1 MLAAIKSRLPW
12 WAKIGAKL
20 VLSRTPMAYKLWQRI
35 GLFRH
40 GQMDTADYA
49 LGIFDAHLSKASL
62 DKHGLQGKTIL
73 EIGPGD
79 SIATAI
85 IAYAYGARALLMDA
99 GRFAREDVS
108 AYRPLCEQ
116 LASMSLP
123 VPDLS
128 NSCTLDDIL
137 QACHG
142 EYWTQGVTSWS
153 FIPDASVDLVFSQ
166 AVLEHIRKHEF
177 LPLQQACYRVMKSG
191 AMASHRVDL
200 RDHLGGALNNLR
212 FNESTWESDLFTC
225 SGFYTNR
232 IQMREMLTIFESAGF
247 DVDLIDVRR
256 WDTLPTPRRNMNS
269 AFAEMPEDELNVS
282 GFDVLLRKNK
292 QCAD

>member
-1 MLAAIKSRLPW
+1 MLAGIKLHLPW

-20 VLSRTPMAYKLWQRI
+20 VLSRTPMVYRLWQRI

-49 LGIFDAHLSKASL
+49 LGIFDAHVSKASL
-62 DKHGLQGKTIL
+62 GKLKLQGKTIL

-85 IAYAYGARALLMDA
+85 IAYAYGAKALLMDA
-99 GRFAREDVS
+99 GPFARDDVS
-108 AYRPLCEQ
+108 AYRPLCDQ
-116 LASMSLP
+116 LASEGLP

-128 NSCTLDDIL
+128 SARSIDDL
-137 QACHG
+137 LRACHG
-142 EYWTQGVTSWS
+142 EYWTQGLSSWS
-153 FIPDASVDLVFSQ
+153 SIPDDSVDFVFSQ

-177 LPLQQACYRVMKSG
+177 LPLQRECYRVMKPR
-191 AMASHRVDL
+191 AVATHRVDL

-212 FNESTWESDLFTC
+212 FSESRWESDFFSR

-232 IQMREMLTIFESAGF
+232 IQMNEMLAMFASAGF
-247 DVDLIDVRR
+247 DVDVLDVRR
-256 WDTLPTPRRNMNS
+256 WEALPTPRRKMDS
-269 AFAEMPEDELNVS
+269 AFADLPEEELNVS
-282 GFDVLLRKNK
+282 GFNVLFRRK
-292 QCAD
+292 